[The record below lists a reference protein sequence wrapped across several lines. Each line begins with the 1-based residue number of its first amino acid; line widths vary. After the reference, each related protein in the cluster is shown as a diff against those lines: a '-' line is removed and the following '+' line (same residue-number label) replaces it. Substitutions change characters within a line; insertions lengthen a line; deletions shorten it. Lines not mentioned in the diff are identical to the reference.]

1 MENDMT
7 LSKETVSPFEALL
20 AHFNA
25 SSKSVQNAFAK
36 YIIESRAEEMETA
49 RQKAMLRQSLNRA
62 FEELNTEQARPIEA
76 LFSEL

>member
-1 MENDMT
+1 MT

-62 FEELNTEQARPIEA
+62 FEELKTEQGRPIEA

>member
-62 FEELNTEQARPIEA
+62 FEELKTEQARPIEA
-76 LFSEL
+76 LFL